1 MKWKQNFLLC
11 SLAAVFILTILEDS
25 EGAAVPVDTKVE
37 KEEGVKKQVFVA
49 ETDASNFFK
58 RRTRRSPKS
67 RAEMIAE
74 NSQRRAA
81 DERRKEYHEEQ
92 FYEWESYVEE
102 EQDEQ
107 YERSRERTE
116 SWRQWHYDG
125 RYPRY
130 PYNRYGY

>member
-1 MKWKQNFLLC
+1 MKWEENFLLC
-11 SLAAVFILTILEDS
+11 SLAAVCILTRLN
-25 EGAAVPVDTKVE
+25 
-37 KEEGVKKQVFVA
+37 KQVFVA

-92 FYEWESYVEE
+92 LYEWKSYVEE

-107 YERSRERTE
+107 YERSHEKSQ
-116 SWRQWHYDG
+116 SWRQWHYGG
-125 RYPRY
+125 RYPPY
-130 PYNRYGY
+130 LYNRYGY